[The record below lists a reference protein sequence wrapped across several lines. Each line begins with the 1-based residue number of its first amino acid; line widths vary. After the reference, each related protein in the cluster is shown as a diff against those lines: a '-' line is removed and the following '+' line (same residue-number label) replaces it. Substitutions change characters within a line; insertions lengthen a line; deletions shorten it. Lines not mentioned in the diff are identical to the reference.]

1 VTERTAAPTG
11 LALWVAGARPRTLG
25 AAVAPVVVGTAAGSS
40 ATGHL
45 LIGRAALA
53 LVVGVAI
60 QVGANYANDYSD
72 GVRGADA
79 NRVGPLRLTAS
90 GLVPAPVVRR
100 AAVGAFGLAA
110 VAGLA
115 LSLIADPWLVLV
127 GVAAIAAAV
136 LYTGGPK
143 PYGYLGLGEVMV
155 LAFFGFAATAGSAYV
170 QAGRV
175 PVTAWWA
182 SLTLGLLA
190 CGVLLANNVRDRVG
204 DTAAGKR
211 TLAVRLGDRPARL
224 VYVACLA
231 GAFGAIGAIGVSAPW
246 VLLALAAVV
255 LAVPPARVVLG
266 GETGPGLIPVLV
278 ATVRLELVVGALLA
292 LGLWL
297 S

>member
-40 ATGHL
+40 ATGAL
-45 LIGRAALA
+45 LVGRAALA
-53 LVVGVAI
+53 LVVGVAV

-79 NRVGPLRLTAS
+79 TRVGPLRLTAS
-90 GLVPAPVVRR
+90 GLVPPPAVRR
-100 AAVGAFGLAA
+100 AAIGAFALAA

-115 LSLIADPWLVLV
+115 LSLIAEPWLVLV

-155 LAFFGFAATAGSAYV
+155 LVFFGFAATAGSAYV

-175 PVTAWWA
+175 PATAWWA

-190 CGVLLANNVRDRVG
+190 CAVLVANNVRDRVG
-204 DTAAGKR
+204 DTAAGKH
-211 TLAVRLGDRPARL
+211 TLAVRLGDCPARFL
-224 VYVACLA
+224 YVAGLA
-231 GAFGAIGAIGVSAPW
+231 GAFAAVGAVGVAAPW
-246 VLLALAAVV
+246 ALLALGAVV
-255 LAVPPARVVLG
+255 LAVRPTRVVLG